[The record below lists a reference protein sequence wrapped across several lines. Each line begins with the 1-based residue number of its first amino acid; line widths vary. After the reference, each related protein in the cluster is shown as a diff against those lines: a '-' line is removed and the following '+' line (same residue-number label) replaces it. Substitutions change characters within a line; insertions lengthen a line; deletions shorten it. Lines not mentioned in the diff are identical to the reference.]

1 MNNSFL
7 NTENFKYLISFVFND
22 IKQKT
27 DYDISNNSKYINVFK
42 KLVQTI
48 HEKNMNKR
56 VSTQYLNNLVID
68 KCVPFIIKQLDKEN
82 SNSKINYNDVRN
94 INISNRPMSSKESK
108 SNSSENDFSYLKL
121 QNDINSNSNPNPNYT
136 PNIINN
142 VSGISSRNG
151 EKIDFSSKMK
161 QFQDDRGYDNGMMNK
176 NPNSLKSVNEIMG
189 KNSQDEE
196 KIDVMKKMQE
206 LQNDRNYTNQN
217 DNMNAFESNTNMENI
232 RNNENLQN
240 VNNQNVEID
249 NTFLQQLY
257 ENNQTDQTDYNQ
269 NTQTDYNQNNQNNQ
283 TNYNQ
288 NTNNLDDY
296 DENDAGDSIESSYQ
310 NLNLNISDKSN
321 NNKLPTYDSSIDN
334 LIDKQQN
341 ENKEDQTK
349 ELSKQIYQPTNFN
362 YGRKKRII
370 CIDVSNNLPDI
381 SNGIIDGVSWSKKAI
396 DNIGGDYWSNFRVNL
411 KEEFII
417 DKVSDIYLE
426 SITINRPAQATN
438 FSNLYFVLDIDEFN
452 IKTNTNN
459 AFMGD
464 KFVIPNENTESFGNN
479 KIMKYHKKS
488 NYVAQIN
495 PTKLSSLT
503 FTITNENNESVNT
516 NININTTPIRSV
528 DIFYP
533 SNTRTAIELSD
544 MATNEFSVND
554 AIYNG
559 NNNLVGIV
567 TNVNF
572 IPGDTIN
579 SDITFGG
586 GTLVDLGAG
595 EELFLSTFKTTITI
609 DAATQINTTIAI
621 AVNND
626 PTSLFPINTH
636 VYLGN
641 GSYVGKVTSSSTDGI
656 NDHTITISDGTQ
668 IYLSANDVLYSG
680 NPLGTVFSS
689 NSKSNRMIMEF
700 VLITK

>member
-7 NTENFKYLISFVFND
+7 NTENFKYLINFVFND

-94 INISNRPMSSKESK
+94 INISNRPMSSKESN
-108 SNSSENDFSYLKL
+108 SNENDFSYLKL
-121 QNDINSNSNPNPNYT
+121 QNDINSNSNPNYT

-206 LQNDRNYTNQN
+206 LQNDRNYSTQN
-217 DNMNAFESNTNMENI
+217 DNMNAFESNNNMENI

-257 ENNQTDQTDYNQ
+257 ENNSNPTNQ
-269 NTQTDYNQNNQNNQ
+269 SDYNQNNQNNQ
-283 TNYNQ
+283 SDYNQ

-310 NLNLNISDKSN
+310 NQNQNLNLNISDKSN
-321 NNKLPTYDSSIDN
+321 NNKLPSYDSTIDN
-334 LIDKQQN
+334 LIDKQQT

-349 ELSKQIYQPTNFN
+349 ELTKQIYQPTNFN

-381 SNGIIDGVSWSKKAI
+381 SNGIINGVPWTKKAI

-516 NININTTPIRSV
+516 NININTTPIRTV

-533 SNTRTAIELSD
+533 SNTRTAIELSN
-544 MATNEFSVND
+544 MAADEFSVND

-572 IPGDTIN
+572 VAGDTTN

-595 EELFLSTFKTTITI
+595 EELFLSTFKTDITI
-609 DAATQINTTIAI
+609 VAATQINTPIAI
-621 AVNND
+621 AVNAD

-641 GSYVGKVTSSSTDGI
+641 GSYVGKVTSSSTDGG
-656 NDHTITISDGTQ
+656 NTITISDGTQ
-668 IYLSANDVLYSG
+668 IYLSATDVLYRG

>member
-7 NTENFKYLISFVFND
+7 NTENFKYLINFVFND

-94 INISNRPMSSKESK
+94 INISNRPMSSKESN
-108 SNSSENDFSYLKL
+108 SNENDFSYLKL
-121 QNDINSNSNPNPNYT
+121 QNDINSNSNPNYT

-206 LQNDRNYTNQN
+206 LQNDRNYSTQN
-217 DNMNAFESNTNMENI
+217 DNMNAFESNNNMENI

-257 ENNQTDQTDYNQ
+257 ENNSNPTNQ
-269 NTQTDYNQNNQNNQ
+269 SDYNQNNQNNQ
-283 TNYNQ
+283 SDYNQ

-310 NLNLNISDKSN
+310 NQNQNLNLNISDKSN
-321 NNKLPTYDSSIDN
+321 NNKLPSYDSTIDN
-334 LIDKQQN
+334 LIDKQQT

-349 ELSKQIYQPTNFN
+349 ELTKQIYQPTNFN
-362 YGRKKRII
+362 YGRKKRIL

-381 SNGIIDGVSWSKKAI
+381 SNGIINGVPWTKKAI

-516 NININTTPIRSV
+516 NINITPIRTV

-533 SNTRTAIELSD
+533 SNTRTAIELSN
-544 MATNEFSVND
+544 MAADEFSVND

-572 IPGDTIN
+572 VAGDTTN

-595 EELFLSTFKTTITI
+595 EELFLSTFKTDITI
-609 DAATQINTTIAI
+609 VAATQINTPIAI
-621 AVNND
+621 AVNAD

-641 GSYVGKVTSSSTDGI
+641 GSYVGKVTSSSTDGG
-656 NDHTITISDGTQ
+656 NTITISDGTQ
-668 IYLSANDVLYSG
+668 IYLSATDVLYRG

>member
-7 NTENFKYLISFVFND
+7 NTENFKYLINFVFND

-94 INISNRPMSSKESK
+94 INISNRPMSSKESN
-108 SNSSENDFSYLKL
+108 SNENDFSYLKL
-121 QNDINSNSNPNPNYT
+121 QNDINSNSNPNYT

-206 LQNDRNYTNQN
+206 LQNERNYTTQN
-217 DNMNAFESNTNMENI
+217 DNMNDFESNTNMKNI
-232 RNNENLQN
+232 QNNENLQN

-257 ENNQTDQTDYNQ
+257 ENNSNPTNQ
-269 NTQTDYNQNNQNNQ
+269 SDYNQNNQSD
-283 TNYNQ
+283 YNQ

-321 NNKLPTYDSSIDN
+321 NNKLPSYDSTIDN

-349 ELSKQIYQPTNFN
+349 ELNKQIYQPTNFN

-381 SNGIIDGVSWSKKAI
+381 SNGIINGVPWTKKAI

-516 NININTTPIRSV
+516 NINITPIRTV

-533 SNTRTAIELSD
+533 SNTRTAIELSN
-544 MATNEFSVND
+544 MAADEFSVND

-572 IPGDTIN
+572 VAGDTTN

-595 EELFLSTFKTTITI
+595 EELFLSTFKTDITI
-609 DAATQINTTIAI
+609 VAATQINTPIAI
-621 AVNND
+621 AVNAD

-641 GSYVGKVTSSSTDGI
+641 GSYVGKVTSSSTDGG
-656 NDHTITISDGTQ
+656 NTITISDGTQ
-668 IYLSANDVLYSG
+668 IYLSATDVLYRG